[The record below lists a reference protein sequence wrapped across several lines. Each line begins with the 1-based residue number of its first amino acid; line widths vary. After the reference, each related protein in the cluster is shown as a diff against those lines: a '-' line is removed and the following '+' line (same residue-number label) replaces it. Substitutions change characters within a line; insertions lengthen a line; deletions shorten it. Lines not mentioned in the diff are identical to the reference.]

1 MRKLTDKEL
10 ISTYFAINVHN
21 EYFFNGLMFFEN
33 TECEINEAFESP
45 YKALKVVSDSY
56 SVSEPYFYVLGGRT
70 LISLTE
76 DRLVNILRDNETE
89 IVQIYEALVE
99 QGEFEDFLN
108 FSEDE
113 RELTDDQLEKL
124 FEEVGAYVDYWSMH
138 ENDEDGFEG
147 LFENGL
153 EVARAVKYGDYDYT
167 KPYVK
172 LGNDGNL
179 YSMDRGEYLE
189 ELRTGKDDLLQIY
202 DELVKDGDIEDFLK
216 EEEQKKFSPA

>member
-1 MRKLTDKEL
+1 MFTMS
-10 ISTYFAINVHN
+10 I
-21 EYFFNGLMFFEN
+21 FFDNYMYLEN
-33 TECEINEAFESP
+33 TAYEINQAFDSP
-45 YKALKVVSDSY
+45 CEALKAVSHY
-56 SVSEPYFYVLGGRT
+56 SASDPYFYIISKNNINSLV
-70 LISLTE
+70 SLTE
-76 DRLVNILRDNETE
+76 DQLVDHLRVHETE
-89 IVQIYEALVE
+89 IVEIYESLVE
-99 QGEFEDFLN
+99 RGDFEDFLN
-108 FSEDE
+108 FSEDK
-113 RELTDDQLEKL
+113 RELTDDQLERL
-124 FEEVGAYVDYWSMH
+124 FEEVGAYVDYWLIQ
-138 ENDEDGFEG
+138 ENDEDGFER